1 MDLTIY
7 LGLKVK
13 IILSNGYY
21 YIGKVVDAEKNYLNL
36 IDMNGNKVSLSDTA
50 ISTIQEVSNG
60 EH

>member
-21 YIGKVVDAEKNYLNL
+21 YIGKVVDSGKDYLHL
-36 IDMNGNKVSLSDTA
+36 IDMNGNRVSLSDKA
-50 ISTIQEVSNG
+50 ISTIQEVANG
-60 EH
+60 S